1 MVYDPIRERYF
12 PKSRPPPSLTPY
24 LLQPLLTP
32 PPTYGP
38 SNSTMFMSNAEVS
51 QDMRLPSGSRKSR
64 VAFKVEGHNVES
76 LPTDC
81 TLGNIPS
88 DIQMV
93 AEPVL
98 RRARPT
104 NRFKRHPDNIRR
116 TIEDKH
122 LRSLRF
128 ENKEN
133 PVICRD
139 ETITSLIVGTKS
151 SYVAAT
157 DHGRLIVRRPDK
169 TVGRVTVCSDSIF
182 AVHIDIP
189 RMSTLTI
196 SNEDRPHLHFFRCH
210 PDQMEL
216 YPEEDQCKIISGDIF
231 CSTMYNGLCS
241 IGRHKSLLS
250 LHATEKGLYWGNRK
264 MPSDVLAVTHETEC
278 ITYCGTR
285 AGKVFLCD
293 MRIEDNAPK
302 PVLCQTNEM
311 KAVVGLKRLK
321 DETVPWG
328 LVVSGMKHELLIFD
342 TRFAKTPLLQ
352 LDGHVNGFLSG
363 LGLTTTP
370 DHRHLLAAGSDR
382 RIRAWSTQTGQQ
394 IHPDL
399 SSSHRSP
406 KCHPTDISDI
416 VDLFS
421 DIDDFHTAD
430 QHQKSPLGKVFDS
443 RVNTL
448 AFGEDD
454 WALNVVLKGEVQR
467 FEGTMSMKSGYKV

>member
-1 MVYDPIRERYF
+1 MPGYLGELPNMVYDPIRERYF

-189 RMSTLTI
+189 RMST
-196 SNEDRPHLHFFRCH
+196 F
-210 PDQMEL
+210 
-216 YPEEDQCKIISGDIF
+216 GDIF

-241 IGRHKSLLS
+241 IGMILFSPLFGCVLLS
-250 LHATEKGLYWGNRK
+250 CHPFHVFQKGLYWSNRK

-285 AGKVFLCD
+285 SGKVFLCD

-302 PVLCQTNEM
+302 PVLCQTNDL

-328 LVVSGMKHELLIFD
+328 LVLLIFD

-352 LDGHVNGFLSG
+352 LEGHVNGFLSG

-382 RIRAWSTQTGQQ
+382 RIRAWSTQTGEQ

-416 VDLFS
+416 MDLFS

-430 QHQKSPLGKVFDS
+430 QHQKSPLEKVFDS

-467 FEGTMSMKSGYKV
+467 FEGTMSMKSSYKL